1 MTTKWATLHGYE
13 VLGTLVLIGSTDR
26 PVGEHVHR
34 LLAPFAG
41 PSDSSPGDGPRFS
54 LVGGKG
60 KHDLYADGDR
70 LVGTGSRS
78 RLIRLLL
85 MDINRMALGNY
96 AHFACHA
103 GVIATPSAAIAFP
116 SRSGGGKSTLTA
128 ACLLAGFEYVSDEA
142 LCLHLRS
149 AEVVPY
155 PKPLGL
161 SAWSRRQLG
170 LEGANFSYASDGE
183 EALIAPEDMGARI
196 VSGAP
201 LPLGDVILIQR
212 EKGALELKPAAR
224 TEIVTALIRRSFN
237 HYKHPRD
244 SFRLVTEQAQRGRAW
259 RLTFEDPTAAA
270 RLLHDRF
277 MS

>member
-1 MTTKWATLHGYE
+1 MTTKWATLYGYE
-13 VLGTLVLIGSTDR
+13 ILGTVVFVGSTDG
-26 PVGEHVHR
+26 PVGEHIHR

-41 PSDSSPGDGPRFS
+41 PSDSTPGEMPSFS

-70 LVGTGSRS
+70 LVGSGSWS

-103 GVIATPSAAIAFP
+103 GVVATSSAAIAFP

-128 ACLLAGFEYVSDEA
+128 ACLLVGFDYVSDEA

-149 AEVVPY
+149 DEVIPY

-170 LEGANFSYASDGE
+170 LEGANFSYAPDGE
-183 EALIAPEDMGARI
+183 EAFIAPEDMGARI
-196 VSGAP
+196 VSAP
-201 LPLGDVILIQR
+201 LPLSDVVLIQR
-212 EKGALELKPAAR
+212 EKGALELEPAAR
-224 TEIVTALIRRSFN
+224 TETVTTLIRRSFN
-237 HYKHPRD
+237 HYKHPGD
-244 SFRLVTEQAQRGRAW
+244 SFRLVTAQAQSGRAW
-259 RLTFEDPTAAA
+259 HLTFEDPTAAA
-270 RLLHDRF
+270 RLLRDRL